1 MGRLHRW
8 VAFTESPSILLAF
21 GFKNAKPESLGA
33 AFFECLDL
41 LVHLLDRIFML
52 WRRRFEKSLGV
63 RSAPYI
69 TQPLARKTRSSTAY
83 SA

>member
-1 MGRLHRW
+1 VTSFKIAWRVQRKPALDKSRLVQSRLDRW

-41 LVHLLDRIFML
+41 PVHLLDRIFML
-52 WRRRFEKSLGV
+52 WRRRF
-63 RSAPYI
+63 
-69 TQPLARKTRSSTAY
+69 
-83 SA
+83 

>member
-52 WRRRFEKSLGV
+52 WRRRF
-63 RSAPYI
+63 
-69 TQPLARKTRSSTAY
+69 
-83 SA
+83 